1 MGPSGQG
8 MLEVEVFEWPHF
20 DTASKAIFEEFAQ
33 QLNNAVGYGF
43 GGITLRGLSADTPD
57 VGL

>member
-1 MGPSGQG
+1 

-20 DTASKAIFEEFAQ
+20 DTASKVIFEEFAQ

-43 GGITLRGLSADTPD
+43 GEITLRGLSADTPD